1 MDRLTNLYTAL
12 AALPQLTLLRDEPMS
27 RHTTFRTGGPAA
39 LWAQPNNAE
48 ALTEA
53 LRLARAHG
61 VEPVLLGAG
70 SNVLAPD
77 EGLDTL
83 VIQLKG
89 MAAASVEGNTLTA
102 EAGISLRRLA
112 VLAQEHGLTGLEFAH
127 GIPGTLGGAIY
138 MNAGAYGGE
147 IKDVVTCV
155 TGLFPDGSVRTLCN
169 EDLDFGY
176 RHSAMLAMN
185 AVALSAT
192 LTLQPGD
199 PEAIAT
205 RMAELQAKRTASQPL
220 EYPSAGSTF
229 KRPAAG
235 YAAAMIDETGLKGLS
250 VGGAQVSEKHAGFV
264 INRGEATTNDILA
277 LMQQVQQRVFDRT
290 GVLLEPEVRILPRYK
305 GGVLWNS

>member
-12 AALPQLTLLRDEPMS
+12 TSLPQLTLLRNEVMS

-39 LWAQPNNAE
+39 IWAQPETAD
-48 ALTEA
+48 ALIEA
-53 LRLARAHG
+53 LRLAREHG

-83 VIQLKG
+83 VLQLKG
-89 MAAASVEGNTLTA
+89 MATASAEGNVLTA

-112 VLAQEHGLTGLEFAH
+112 VLAQQQGLTGLEFAH

-147 IKDVVTCV
+147 MKDVITCV
-155 TGLFPDGSVRTLCN
+155 TALLPDGTLRELCC
-169 EDLDFGY
+169 EELDFGY
-176 RHSAMLAMN
+176 RHSAMLSMN
-185 AVALSAT
+185 AVALSAK

-199 PEAIAT
+199 PEVIAA

-229 KRPAAG
+229 KRPTTG

-264 INRGEATTNDILA
+264 INRGDATTEDILA